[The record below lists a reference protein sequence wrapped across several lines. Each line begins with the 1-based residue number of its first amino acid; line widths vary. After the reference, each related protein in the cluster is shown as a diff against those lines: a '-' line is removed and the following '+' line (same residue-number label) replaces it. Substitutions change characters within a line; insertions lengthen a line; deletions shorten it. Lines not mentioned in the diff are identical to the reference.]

1 MIFISGGWD
10 HVWARGSGGHSRAS
24 VRWKY
29 CSENW
34 QEGNSR
40 LSIICACMNVVR
52 SFQLSTKNARLLN
65 RDKTSLAS
73 FRRTWEC
80 IFFTAAAV
88 LSSFENPDKKCEKN
102 LAVKGFSF
110 YTSSSIWWRLG
121 TVMKWS
127 RVKISLYASK
137 VGWGG
142 RLRKGATWHSKIAL
156 LSHYFL
162 VVVWVDLW
170 DTRHNCIVR
179 GF

>member
-1 MIFISGGWD
+1 MRACWIETKP
-10 HVWARGSGGHSRAS
+10 VWRVSDVRGNAFF
-24 VRWKY
+24 
-29 CSENW
+29 
-34 QEGNSR
+34 
-40 LSIICACMNVVR
+40 SI
-52 SFQLSTKNARLLN
+52 
-65 RDKTSLAS
+65 
-73 FRRTWEC
+73 
-80 IFFTAAAV
+80 AAAV

-162 VVVWVDLW
+162 ASQDALEVMLVSESVTLRTDLTDVTLVSEDTYWKLYWW
-170 DTRHNCIVR
+170 DSGDWWYSWRWC
-179 GF
+179 